1 MVKTA
6 SASKAALWP
15 YQAALWRAV
24 LLCGLLSTLVCL
36 QL

>member
-6 SASKAALWP
+6 SASKAALWS
-15 YQAALWRAV
+15 YQTAPRRAV